1 MFGVK
6 ENNKYQIK
14 FEFKNGESYTLS
26 YSYDSKTQAIKY
38 ENVKFGPAKMLNKF
52 LEKQVLDLESAL
64 VCAMQQN
71 EVDNLTAENIKLS
84 KEQIKNNLEKIDL
97 DEDFLID
104 IIPDIFKLQNLCEN
118 NLEVEV
124 PYMPYM
130 GKQNEINEGKTEK
143 IIKQIDSLYDK
154 SGEKKIT
161 FVEKGVQEYHL
172 DDDMN
177 SWIQGYV
184 CGQGGSNGYDN
195 KYQTKYANWKLK
207 EIEQQEEK
215 VDSDHKRKESQNLS
229 YKQLTNTYDLDSQKS
244 KTDGKISLGGKI
256 ARIIFLILLIAFA
269 ISLPTYLGIVGLLFS
284 NVAIP
289 IIVFSA
295 EAILITLIII
305 LILSIR
311 NIYRQNN
318 LLQKQIGLSDALET
332 EDIDKNRDEEENKNN
347 PEPDQL
353 KNNGQNLNE
362 YNQSH

>member
-1 MFGVK
+1 MK

-71 EVDNLTAENIKLS
+71 EVDNLTAENIKAS
-84 KEQIKNNLEKIDL
+84 EDQIKNNLEKIDL

-195 KYQTKYANWKLK
+195 KYQTKYANWKIAITK
-207 EIEQQEEK
+207 EKKAKIYLT
-215 VDSDHKRKESQNLS
+215 SNSQTLMI
-229 YKQLTNTYDLDSQKS
+229 LT
-244 KTDGKISLGGKI
+244 
-256 ARIIFLILLIAFA
+256 
-269 ISLPTYLGIVGLLFS
+269 
-284 NVAIP
+284 
-289 IIVFSA
+289 
-295 EAILITLIII
+295 
-305 LILSIR
+305 
-311 NIYRQNN
+311 
-318 LLQKQIGLSDALET
+318 
-332 EDIDKNRDEEENKNN
+332 
-347 PEPDQL
+347 L
-353 KNNGQNLNE
+353 KNQKPMEKYRSVVKSQEL
-362 YNQSH
+362 YF